1 MAARFPAD
9 RCQLCGVPVMPGQPV
24 IVVRIAKVPQLDEAS
39 GQMEIPTDR
48 AFPLSEAVQHQ
59 SPYECGVLM
68 KLLAGGGVF

>member
-9 RCQLCGVPVMPGQPV
+9 RCQLCGQPILPEQPV
-24 IVVRIAKVPQLDEAS
+24 IVVRIAGRPQLDEAS
-39 GQMEIPTDR
+39 GAMEVPTSR